1 MKGGISKH
9 EKTYEEEKKMNNVIR
24 LAQNRAY
31 KTGLRIKDGDEDYI
45 LAEDEQ
51 LVIGIK
57 RFAYYTGYILRKTV
71 PPQAYDDELGAYVID
86 FTTDETDLEPGTYFY
101 DVALQ
106 RRDGELEKII
116 GCTELEVIRSVVRRD
131 E

>member
-1 MKGGISKH
+1 
-9 EKTYEEEKKMNNVIR
+9 MNNMIR

-45 LAEDEQ
+45 LAEDER

-57 RFAYYTGYILRKTV
+57 KFAYYTGYILRKTI
-71 PPQAYDDELGAYVID
+71 PPQAYDDALGAYIIE
-86 FTTDETDLEPGTYFY
+86 FTTGETNLEPGTYFY
-101 DVALQ
+101 DVALL

-116 GCTELEVIRSVVRRD
+116 GCTELEVIKSVVRRD

>member
-1 MKGGISKH
+1 
-9 EKTYEEEKKMNNVIR
+9 MNNIIR

-31 KTGLRIKDGDEDYI
+31 KTGLRIKDGDEDYL
-45 LAEDEQ
+45 LADGEQ
-51 LVIGIK
+51 LVLGIK
-57 RFAYYTGYILRKTV
+57 RFAYYNGYIIRKII
-71 PPQAYDDELGAYVID
+71 PPQAYDYEVGAYIIEL
-86 FTTDETDLEPGTYFY
+86 TTDETNLEPGAYYY

-106 RRDGELEKII
+106 RSNGELERII